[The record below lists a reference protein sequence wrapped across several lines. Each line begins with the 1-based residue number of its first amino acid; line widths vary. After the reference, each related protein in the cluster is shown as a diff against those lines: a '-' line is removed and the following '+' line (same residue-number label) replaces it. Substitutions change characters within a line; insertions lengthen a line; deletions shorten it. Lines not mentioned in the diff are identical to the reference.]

1 MENKNYGE
9 YAENKNNYGVKKIFS
24 GSKKGDIAEFNEIC
38 HKHQLWLIEEEGGE
52 RADFSDTAFVDDF
65 QIFGKNLERAIFRGA
80 RFESTQIYKAIFK
93 GADFSEAALLNVIIS
108 NSNFEETNCKEVCFK
123 GVFVRDDELKE
134 DDEDD
139 YELIKETSFYDADF
153 YLSHLNECTFLRT
166 NFASVR
172 FTEAD
177 LCDSGFRECEF
188 SGSVMT
194 SIVAFN
200 ACFAGSKLNHVS
212 LQGSILDDANFKEAN
227 LYDTKLSNSKMQGV
241 DFTNANCCHASFSD
255 CNLRTICIEGAKFKN
270 CNFTGT
276 KLQEV
281 DFRKTYCI
289 QECDFTMANLK
300 NAGFEY
306 CDLKRSVFRDASL
319 RNASFRYADLSKSDF
334 TNANCSNVDFHR
346 ADIADV
352 IFYNTDLYN
361 AKICS
366 ALNKNA
372 VFDGA
377 ALAIE
382 TLPDDIDERT
392 LKKFLHYV
400 AKAGLES
407 SYIGESLKEGLQ
419 EIEDFANPSGN

>member
-9 YAENKNNYGVKKIFS
+9 YAENKANYGVKKIFS

-52 RADFSDTAFVDDF
+52 RADFSDTVFVDDF
-65 QIFGKNLERAIFRGA
+65 EIFGKNLEGAIFRGA
-80 RFESTQIYKAIFK
+80 KFESTHIDKAIFK
-93 GADFSEAALLNVIIS
+93 GADFSEAALLKGIIS
-108 NSNFEETNCKEVCFK
+108 NSNFEETNCKEICFND
-123 GVFVRDDELKE
+123 VFIQDDELKE

-177 LCDSGFRECEF
+177 LCDSKFCECDF

-200 ACFAGSKLNHVS
+200 ACFNKSKLNYVL
-212 LQGSILDDANFKEAN
+212 LQGSILDDASFKESN
-227 LYDTKLSNSKMQGV
+227 LYGTKMFNSKMNNV

-270 CNFTGT
+270 CNFTGAE
-276 KLQEV
+276 LQEV
-281 DFRKTYCI
+281 DFRKTYCV

-300 NAGFEY
+300 KAGFEY
-306 CDLKRSVFRDASL
+306 CDLKQSVFRDASL
-319 RNASFRYADLSKSDF
+319 RNACFRYADLSKSDF

-352 IFYNTDLYN
+352 IFYNADLYN
-361 AKICS
+361 ARICS

-382 TLPDDIDERT
+382 ILPDEIDERT
-392 LKKFLHYV
+392 LKKFLYYV
-400 AKAGLES
+400 AEAGLES
-407 SYIGESLKEGLQ
+407 SYVGESLKKELQ
-419 EIEDFANPSGN
+419 KIEYFANPSRN